1 MSIEKSLNQVRSLY
15 DKLIDGWNLK
25 NAKAYAGVF
34 TEDANVVGFDGS
46 QMNGRLAIE
55 QELTQIFQ
63 NFPTGEFTTVIEEVR
78 MINQNT
84 VLLRALAGMIP
95 RGYKDI
101 NPNVNAIQTLVATE
115 DKGEWKIS
123 LFQNTPAAFHGRPE
137 LQEEVSAKLR
147 ETLKN
152 PSTRTH

>member
-1 MSIEKSLNQVRSLY
+1 MSMEKSLNQVRSLF

-25 NAKAYAGVF
+25 NAKAYADVF
-34 TEDANVVGFDGS
+34 TDDANVIGFDGS
-46 QMNGRLAIE
+46 QMNGRQAIE
-55 QELTQIFQ
+55 QELSQIFQ
-63 NFPTGEFTTVIEEVR
+63 SFPTGEFTTVIEEVR
-78 MINQNT
+78 MVSPNT
-84 VLLRALAGMIP
+84 IILRALAGMIP
-95 RGYKDI
+95 RGYTDI

-115 DKGEWKIS
+115 DKGAWKVA

-137 LQEEVSAKLR
+137 LQQEVSSKLR